1 MNGYT
6 CGAVLTVAFA
16 LCCTVAV
23 TGSDEPAAATARATM
38 ITTTDDGHG
47 QLINTVD
54 GVLDAADSYQLVPGV
69 RIKRSAEDTAADA
82 TAVSQA
88 DRDRNPEKYLI
99 DRLARFVGTHV
110 LDFDFDEMF
119 QSSGRTFI
127 NLHHL
132 PRFNFGKNSFLTGFG
147 LGFLAFGLK
156 KLLLPIIIGVQI
168 VKSVALAALLPT
180 LLGSVGKVVSKG
192 VSNFASSSSHFG
204 HSAGSDGLSDFE
216 FKDQQ
221 QPNIGL
227 GYDTAG
233 AADTSGSET
242 GYQSIWTYP
251 PDNNVNAIT
260 ASYGSSS
267 NRWKKP
273 IETIDGGI
281 QKQNN
286 NERHVDVLPE
296 PRLVRTT
303 VCPWRQSSS
312 TLSKKDTKE
321 RELTDEQTYV
331 RACVEPVFG
340 FKREKRTIRVGRS
353 HFNLNHY
360 CKRQPSWRKRPV
372 RILPDGNEIKIKPS
386 RSLRRFDVRATAN
399 TVQCRPARWTRFR
412 KRNSSDRY
420 DVVCDGMYPLK
431 YGQNGVPTNKLQSGN
446 YYTKDKTEDFKVFH
460 TIPASSHLLA
470 NYDPFYSPLLS
481 RIDTVYKQLGY
492 TTEPC
497 RERLVC
503 QMYKNPAKFAPYSNL
518 VSAQLSRELNELR
531 KPSSENPEIL
541 RFFKYMKAA
550 KDGQDNKDCDMIFS
564 SCVSQRSPDD
574 SVPMMTTYNE
584 INKLVQ
590 ARNAKKLAES
600 STVSDGGKSG
610 SSTVADDLKSVSSTI
625 TDVESVLTH

>member
-1 MNGYT
+1 MNRSTY
-6 CGAVLTVAFA
+6 AAALVVAIA
-16 LCCTVAV
+16 LCHVVTVTGSEESVAV
-23 TGSDEPAAATARATM
+23 TTNM
-38 ITTTDDGHG
+38 NTTTDDPQS
-47 QLINTVD
+47 QLMDIVD
-54 GVLDAADSYQLVPGV
+54 RLLDAADSYQLAPGI
-69 RIKRSAEDTAADA
+69 RIKRSAEDTAEITAD
-82 TAVSQA
+82 SQA
-88 DRDRNPEKYLI
+88 DRDHDPEKYLI
-99 DRLARFVGTHV
+99 DRLARYAGTHV
-110 LDFDFDEMF
+110 LDVDFAEIF
-119 QSSGRTFI
+119 QTSGRSFFK
-127 NLHHL
+127 HHL

-156 KLLLPIIIGVQI
+156 KLLLPVIIGAQI
-168 VKSVALAALLPT
+168 IKSIALAALLPT

-204 HSAGSDGLSDFE
+204 PGAGSDGLSDFE

-221 QPNIGL
+221 SNIGL

-251 PDNNVNAIT
+251 PDNNANAIT
-260 ASYGSSS
+260 ASYSS
-267 NRWKKP
+267 NNR
-273 IETIDGGI
+273 
-281 QKQNN
+281 
-286 NERHVDVLPE
+286 
-296 PRLVRTT
+296 
-303 VCPWRQSSS
+303 
-312 TLSKKDTKE
+312 
-321 RELTDEQTYV
+321 
-331 RACVEPVFG
+331 
-340 FKREKRTIRVGRS
+340 
-353 HFNLNHY
+353 
-360 CKRQPSWRKRPV
+360 
-372 RILPDGNEIKIKPS
+372 
-386 RSLRRFDVRATAN
+386 
-399 TVQCRPARWTRFR
+399 
-412 KRNSSDRY
+412 
-420 DVVCDGMYPLK
+420 YPLK
-431 YGQNGVPTNKLQSGN
+431 YGQNTVSNTKLQSGN
-446 YYTKDKTEDFKVFH
+446 YYTKDKTEDFKVFQ

-550 KDGQDNKDCDMIFS
+550 KDGQDNKNCEMIFS

-590 ARNAKKLAES
+590 ARNAKRLAES
-600 STVSDGGKSG
+600 STVSENVKSESSIVADDVKFE
-610 SSTVADDLKSVSSTI
+610 SSTVTEDVKSESSTVSDYVKSESSTI
-625 TDVESVLTH
+625 ADVESVLTSK

>member
-1 MNGYT
+1 MNRYT
-6 CGAVLTVAFA
+6 CAAVLTAAVA
-16 LCCTVAV
+16 LCCAVAV
-23 TGSDEPAAATARATM
+23 TGSDDSAAATARVTM
-38 ITTTDDGHG
+38 ATTTTIDDGHS
-47 QLINTVD
+47 QLLDTVD

-69 RIKRSAEDTAADA
+69 RIKRSTDDTADVA
-82 TAVSQA
+82 AVSQD
-88 DRDRNPEKYLI
+88 DRDRDPEKYLI

-110 LDFDFDEMF
+110 LDVDFAEMF
-119 QSSGRTFI
+119 QTSGRAFI

-156 KLLLPIIIGVQI
+156 KLLLPIIIGAQI
-168 VKSVALAALLPT
+168 VKSIALAALLPT

-204 HSAGSDGLSDFE
+204 PSAGSDGLSDFE

-267 NRWKKP
+267 NNR
-273 IETIDGGI
+273 
-281 QKQNN
+281 
-286 NERHVDVLPE
+286 
-296 PRLVRTT
+296 
-303 VCPWRQSSS
+303 
-312 TLSKKDTKE
+312 
-321 RELTDEQTYV
+321 
-331 RACVEPVFG
+331 
-340 FKREKRTIRVGRS
+340 
-353 HFNLNHY
+353 
-360 CKRQPSWRKRPV
+360 
-372 RILPDGNEIKIKPS
+372 
-386 RSLRRFDVRATAN
+386 
-399 TVQCRPARWTRFR
+399 
-412 KRNSSDRY
+412 
-420 DVVCDGMYPLK
+420 YPLK
-431 YGQNGVPTNKLQSGN
+431 YGQNGVSSTKLQSGN

-550 KDGQDNKDCDMIFS
+550 KDGQDNKDCEMIFS

-600 STVSDGGKSG
+600 STVADGVMSGSSIVADNVKSG
-610 SSTVADDLKSVSSTI
+610 SSIVADDVKLGSSTVANDIKLVSSTVADDVKSESSTI
-625 TDVESVLTH
+625 AVNIESALTH

>member
-1 MNGYT
+1 MNRST
-6 CGAVLTVAFA
+6 HAAALIVAIA
-16 LCCTVAV
+16 LYCAVAV
-23 TGSDEPAAATARATM
+23 TGSDESVAAT
-38 ITTTDDGHG
+38 TTTDDLHG
-47 QLINTVD
+47 QLMDTVD
-54 GVLDAADSYQLVPGV
+54 GLLDAADSYQLAPGV
-69 RIKRSAEDTAADA
+69 RIKRSSEDTADAAADHL
-82 TAVSQA
+82 A
-88 DRDRNPEKYLI
+88 DRDRDPEKYLI
-99 DRLARFVGTHV
+99 ERLARYAGTHV
-110 LDFDFDEMF
+110 LDVDFAEMF
-119 QSSGRTFI
+119 RTSGRSFFKL
-127 NLHHL
+127 NHL

-156 KLLLPIIIGVQI
+156 KLLLPIIIGAQI
-168 VKSVALAALLPT
+168 IKSIALAALLPT
-180 LLGSVGKVVSKG
+180 ILGSVGKVVSKG

-204 HSAGSDGLSDFE
+204 PGAGSDGLSDFE
-216 FKDQQ
+216 FKDQ

-260 ASYGSSS
+260 ASYGS
-267 NRWKKP
+267 N
-273 IETIDGGI
+273 
-281 QKQNN
+281 
-286 NERHVDVLPE
+286 
-296 PRLVRTT
+296 
-303 VCPWRQSSS
+303 
-312 TLSKKDTKE
+312 
-321 RELTDEQTYV
+321 
-331 RACVEPVFG
+331 
-340 FKREKRTIRVGRS
+340 
-353 HFNLNHY
+353 
-360 CKRQPSWRKRPV
+360 
-372 RILPDGNEIKIKPS
+372 S
-386 RSLRRFDVRATAN
+386 R
-399 TVQCRPARWTRFR
+399 
-412 KRNSSDRY
+412 
-420 DVVCDGMYPLK
+420 YPQK
-431 YGQNGVPTNKLQSGN
+431 YGQNTVSSTKLQSGN

-550 KDGQDNKDCDMIFS
+550 KDGQDNKNCEMIFS

-590 ARNAKKLAES
+590 ARNAKRLTES
-600 STVSDGGKSG
+600 STVSEDVKSESAIVTDDVKSE
-610 SSTVADDLKSVSSTI
+610 SSTVG
-625 TDVESVLTH
+625 DVESVLTLK